1 MVFTTRSRATLST
14 PRICTGRRVTRTM
27 KGTACGV
34 RCAAF
39 CAGANWSS
47 KIASSSGILATGSLF
62 RDGCNAGKDFLK
74 REIRQRTMKIFR
86 DLLGIPPPPTPKE
99 IDQGLR
105 EIFDFIDSDLKA
117 NRDGHMSAKQRYW
130 LVDKFL
136 RKILPP
142 IMITVVYSWF
152 LFASSHVAPVP
163 SSDPSNTSTFPFLIW
178 LILVIWAVTAF

>member
-1 MVFTTRSRATLST
+1 
-14 PRICTGRRVTRTM
+14 
-27 KGTACGV
+27 
-34 RCAAF
+34 
-39 CAGANWSS
+39 
-47 KIASSSGILATGSLF
+47 
-62 RDGCNAGKDFLK
+62 
-74 REIRQRTMKIFR
+74 MKIFR

-152 LFASSHVAPVP
+152 LFVSSNVAPVP
-163 SSDPSNTSTFPFLIW
+163 SSDPANTSTFALFIW
-178 LILVIWAVTAF
+178 LILVIWAVTAFIDGWQLLTDILKQTVDVESGKGRAHVYRQQRATFYRLVIAKSSFKIPKEAVELLTNDEYYAVYFAPQSKVILSVEVE